1 MIVFGVIV
9 FLLISIISLLEL
21 CFIKEF
27 FNKILSFYYFL
38 TNFIAFMLVY
48 FVYSNKF
55 GFIVEMIFPLIILNM
70 IIILL
75 IIKNKINNTV
85 K

>member
-1 MIVFGVIV
+1 MIVFGVII

-27 FNKILSFYYFL
+27 FSKILSFYYFL

-70 IIILL
+70 VIILL

>member
-1 MIVFGVIV
+1 MLAFGVIV
-9 FLLISIISLLEL
+9 FLLISVISLLEL

-70 IIILL
+70 VIILL

-85 K
+85 E